1 MSLNRRR
8 FLSICATFVAAPAL
22 AQPHAWT
29 GRAFGAEVSIQ
40 LHGPSAEVGPALAE
54 MQALI
59 TEIERL
65 FSLYDPASDLVQLN
79 SGGALRMSARF
90 AELVTLA
97 DRAHRLTGGLFDPTV
112 QPLWRAIAEG
122 ADVNTARALIGWDRV
137 SVVGRDVRLD
147 SGQALTFN
155 GIAQG
160 YATDLV
166 SQMLRDRGFHQ
177 TLVNIGEYRGI
188 GGPWRLGLTDPTYGL
203 LATRTIENGAVATSS
218 PLATPIGPHGH
229 IVHPFQAPIW
239 STVSVEAD
247 TAAMADALSTGLA
260 LADMD
265 LVRKVRATPGV
276 RRITLVDQAGDLAS
290 L

>member
-8 FLSICATFVAAPAL
+8 FLAIAATFVAAPAL

-54 MQALI
+54 TQALI
-59 TEIERL
+59 VEIERL

-79 SGGALRMSARF
+79 KTGAIRMSERF
-90 AELVTLA
+90 EELVTLA
-97 DRAHRLTGGLFDPTV
+97 DQAHRLTGGLFDPTV

-122 ADVNTARALIGWDRV
+122 ADVDTALALIGWDRV

-147 SGQALTFN
+147 AGQALTFN

-177 TLVNIGEYRGI
+177 TLVNIGEYRGM
-188 GGPWRLGLTDPTYGL
+188 GGPWRLGLTDPTYGM
-203 LATRTIENGAVATSS
+203 LATRTIEDGAVATSS

-229 IVHPFQAPIW
+229 IVHPFHAPIW

-247 TAAMADALSTGLA
+247 TAAMADALSTGLT

-276 RRITLVDQAGDLAS
+276 RRITLVDQAGDLGS